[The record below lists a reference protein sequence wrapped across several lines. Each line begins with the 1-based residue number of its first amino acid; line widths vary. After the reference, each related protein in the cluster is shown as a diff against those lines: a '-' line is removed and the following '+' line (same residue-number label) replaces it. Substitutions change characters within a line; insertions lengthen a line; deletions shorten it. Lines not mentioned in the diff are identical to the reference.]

1 MILQI
6 NRTTKNSWLKQCGT
20 VLIAAVFIA
29 LVISCQ
35 PQAETGEQRTFS
47 SPDEAVKS
55 LVGALKAED
64 TKMLAAIF
72 GPGSEDIFS
81 SGDPVA
87 DKAEHELFITRYEQ
101 KNSLKEETTGKVIL
115 SIGDEDW
122 PLAIPIVKEA
132 GVWRFNTQ
140 EGREELLARRIGR
153 NELDVI
159 QVCLAIVDGQ
169 REYARKD
176 RNSDGFREY
185 AQKFMSDP
193 GKQGGLYWEAKEGDE
208 QSPFGP
214 LIAEAQEEGYSGRP
228 AGSEPIPYHG
238 YYYRILTAQ
247 GQNAPGGANDY
258 IVDGKMIGGFAV
270 VSYPADYAN
279 SGIMTFIVNYEGAVY
294 QKDLGEKTEELVRAM
309 ILYDPDETW
318 TSVNRLQN

>member
-6 NRTTKNSWLKQCGT
+6 NRTTTNSWLKQFGT

-29 LVISCQ
+29 LMISCQ
-35 PQAETGEQRTFS
+35 SQAETGGQRTFS
-47 SPDEAVKS
+47 SPDEAVKA

-64 TKMLAAIF
+64 TKMLSAIF

-101 KNSLKEETTGKVIL
+101 KNSLEEENTGKVIL

-193 GKQGGLYWEAKEGDE
+193 GKQDGLYWEAKEGDE

-214 LIAEAQEEGYSGRP
+214 LVAEAQEEGYSGRP
-228 AGSEPIPYHG
+228 SGSEPIPYHG

-247 GQNAPGGANDY
+247 GQNAPGGVNDY
-258 IVDGKMIGGFAV
+258 LVDGKMIGGFAAV
-270 VSYPADYAN
+270 AYPADYAN
-279 SGIMTFIVNYEGAVY
+279 SGVMTFIVNYDGVVY
-294 QKDLGEKTEELVRAM
+294 QKDLGGNTEELVKAM
-309 ILYDPDETW
+309 TLYDPDETW
-318 TSVNRLQN
+318 APVQ

>member
-1 MILQI
+1 MTLQI

-47 SPDEAVKS
+47 SPDEAVKA

-64 TKMLAAIF
+64 TKMLVVIF

-87 DKAEHELFITRYEQ
+87 DKAEHERFINRYEQ
-101 KNSLKEETTGKVIL
+101 KNRLEEESTEKVIL

-122 PLAIPIVKEA
+122 PFAIPIVKEA
-132 GVWRFNTQ
+132 GAWRFDTQ

-159 QVCLAIVDGQ
+159 QVCLAIVDAQ

-176 RNSDGFREY
+176 RNSDGLREY
-185 AQKFMSDP
+185 AQKFRSDP
-193 GKQGGLYWEAKEGDE
+193 GKQDGLYWEAKEGDE
-208 QSPFGP
+208 QSPLGP
-214 LIAEAQEEGYSGRP
+214 LFAEAQEGGYPGRP
-228 AGSEPIPYHG
+228 EGSEPVPYLG
-238 YYYRILTAQ
+238 YFYRILTTQ
-247 GQNAPGGANDY
+247 GQNAPGGAYDY
-258 IVDGKMIGGFAV
+258 IVNNKMIGGFAV
-270 VSYPADYAN
+270 VAYPADYAN
-279 SGIMTFIVNYEGAVY
+279 SGVMTFIVNHDGVVY
-294 QKDLGEKTEELVRAM
+294 QKDLGENTEELAKAM
-309 ILYDPDETW
+309 TLYDPDETW
-318 TSVNRLQN
+318 MPVQ